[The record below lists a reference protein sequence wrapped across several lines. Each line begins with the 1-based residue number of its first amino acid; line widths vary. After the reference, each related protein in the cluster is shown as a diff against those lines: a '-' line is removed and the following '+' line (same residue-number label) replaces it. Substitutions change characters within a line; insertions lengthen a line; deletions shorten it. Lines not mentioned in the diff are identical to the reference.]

1 MTEQKARR
9 RVGDVVPSQGTLE
22 GTQYHVRDL
31 VGKEFEIT
39 GLAEWEGDDGPYM
52 AVHIEIEGKVGF
64 FFSSHVAIFRKLQ
77 QCVDALPLLA
87 TVLRKEGKASGRR
100 YFDIE

>member
-1 MTEQKARR
+1 MSEQKARR
-9 RVGDVVPSQGTLE
+9 RVGDVAPSRAELE

-31 VGKEFEIT
+31 VGKEFEII
-39 GLAEWEGDDGPYM
+39 GLAEWDGEQGPYM
-52 AVHIEIEGKVGF
+52 AVHIEIEGKIGF

-87 TVLRKEGKASGRR
+87 TVLRKEGKASGRG